1 VEKQIASPMSAFRA
15 SNLLLKGAKG
25 GTKPTWAI
33 IEEPGV
39 WQRGVSG
46 LFDSYILP
54 ESLGGRPENIHLAWL
69 GDKILAIH
77 VANCLVDIFG
87 RPIHRGVAS
96 EIHSTAV
103 SNKFLRNHFGSLVP
117 ILANAQDIE
126 PKLTDEIAGTVVE
139 TAIARIHS
147 QSQES
152 GPRKAHEIID
162 LSNYLVKSAIIDKI
176 QSGMKQKT

>member
-1 VEKQIASPMSAFRA
+1 MSAFRA

-25 GTKPTWAI
+25 TKPTWAF
-33 IEEPGV
+33 IEEPGL

-46 LFDSYILP
+46 LFDSDVLP
-54 ESLGGRPENIHLAWL
+54 ESLGGKPENTHHAWL
-69 GDKILAIH
+69 GDKILEIH

-96 EIHSTAV
+96 EIHYTAV

-126 PKLTDEIAGTVVE
+126 PKLTDEIAGTAVE

-147 QSQES
+147 QSQEN
-152 GPRKAHEIID
+152 GQRKAHEIID
-162 LSNYLVKSAIIDKI
+162 LSNYLVKSAIVDKI
-176 QSGMKQKT
+176 WSGMK